1 MLWQVLLAL
10 VVVVL
15 IIWLVFKLVKKF
27 FILLINSIIGLF
39 ALMGFNFLT
48 NAGITI
54 NFWSIIITAIGGIIG
69 FAIVLGM
76 HFLGWAF

>member
-27 FILLINSIIGLF
+27 FILVINSIIGLF

-48 NAGITI
+48 SAGITI